1 MDDISMEILIEDLT
15 EEEAKNMEASIRE
28 ICKKHGVE
36 NIESLMAVRNQRI
49 CDLEEKGLENRNR
62 VL

>member
-1 MDDISMEILIEDLT
+1 MDKDYALYIVIEDLT

-36 NIESLMAVRNQRI
+36 SIESLMTMQNEII
-49 CDLEEKGLENRNR
+49 CDLEE
-62 VL
+62 